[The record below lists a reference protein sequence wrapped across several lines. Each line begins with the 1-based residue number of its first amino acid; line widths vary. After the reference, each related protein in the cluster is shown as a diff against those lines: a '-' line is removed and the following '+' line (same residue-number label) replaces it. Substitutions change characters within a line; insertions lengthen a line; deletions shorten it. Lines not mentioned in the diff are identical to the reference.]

1 MNWKQVTKLEFT
13 DKELEIINFYC
24 ADELRELKKVCF
36 PIIKQKDGVSGKD
49 YDDLIDVA
57 LMTLIEVV
65 KDYNS
70 EKSQFKTYLVSSIK
84 RAFYDWTRDN
94 IRGKRCNLERDKNGK
109 IKYKENE
116 NGKKIPIPIWD
127 VSYDAPVE
135 DGIDIRERI
144 TKTTDTCE
152 YSENVEKYL
161 STLTDTERKI
171 AELVIE
177 GYSLKEIQENLKLTD
192 KKFAKIINNM
202 KSFQRH
208 QIIHSNNCNIIKEDK
223 QMNMQTTTLEKSK
236 PDRLS
241 IASINK
247 KIDNY
252 TIRFDHPLQRESEQW
267 SNVMKGNLISD
278 ILQGNPIPSLT
289 FAEQIINGIAIIWDL
304 DGKQRCTNTYSF
316 AKDKF
321 KISRNIRRWMI
332 SYQAIVKDENGKPV
346 LDENGFPKTEKREFD
361 IRNKKFSNLP
371 EELQDKFMDYNF
383 EIVQYLNC
391 SEEDIAYHIARYNEG
406 KPMNTQQ
413 KGIIRLGERFASLVK
428 GISAMPFFKEMGN
441 YTVRE
446 CNNGTI
452 NRVVVESIMTTN
464 FLEDWNKDQSV
475 ICEFLRDNASEETFD
490 NFEEL
495 VNRLSKVVD
504 NNDEILEEFNSK
516 NSFIWFGLFGR
527 FVNNCDNDKK
537 FIEFMAEFGQ
547 PLHKAFEEIEYD
559 ENGKKKHSTK
569 DKAIVHEKMNKA
581 IELMNEFLNIKNEEN
596 IETEEEDNK
605 IDGNNETAVSLG
617 NNLESDDENAP
628 LDEKND
634 TNKQILEFCKET
646 VSGEIDK
653 EDVELY
659 SDMID
664 DCVRIDSPVYINCKN
679 ALIGLM
685 GFAVRENKDEEFEE
699 WIGKYQQ
706 NKSNFSPSQ
715 KINFTYMKN
724 DFNKYLLQKGMAI
737 NG

>member
-1 MNWKQVTKLEFT
+1 MNWKQVDKLEFS
-13 DKELEIINFYC
+13 DEEMEIINFYSDNEMC
-24 ADELRELKKVCF
+24 ELKKICN
-36 PIIKQKDGVSGKD
+36 PIISRKNVDKAD
-49 YDDLIDVA
+49 YDDLYSDA
-57 LMTLIEVV
+57 LIVLMESV
-65 KDYNS
+65 KDFNGK
-70 EKSQFKTYLVSSIK
+70 KSKFKTFLTGNIK
-84 RAFYDWTRDN
+84 RSFYDWTRDSL
-94 IRGKRCNLERDKNGK
+94 RGKRCNLERDKNGK
-109 IKYKENE
+109 IILDEN
-116 NGKKIPIPIWD
+116 KKPILIKN
-127 VSYDAPVE
+127 VSFDNLVE
-135 DGIDIRERI
+135 DGISLHEKIAEKNN
-144 TKTTDTCE
+144 TYE
-152 YSENVEKYL
+152 YTENIEKYL
-161 STLTDTERKI
+161 NSLSEKEKI
-171 AELVIE
+171 IANFIID

-192 KKFAKIINNM
+192 KKFQKILTNM
-202 KSFQRH
+202 KSFKRQ
-208 QIIHSNNCNIIKEDK
+208 QIIHSNNCIVIKEDK
-223 QMNMQTTTLEKSK
+223 PMNVQTTTLEKSK

-452 NRVVVESIMTTN
+452 NRVIVESIMTTN
-464 FLEDWNKDQSV
+464 FLEDWNKDQSA
-475 ICEFLRDNASEETFD
+475 ICEFLKDNASEETFD

-527 FVNNCDNDKK
+527 FVNNCDNDEK

-569 DKAIVHEKMNKA
+569 DKTIVYEKMNKA

-596 IETEEEDNK
+596 IETEEEDNE

-628 LDEKND
+628 LDVKND
-634 TNKQILEFCKET
+634 PNKQVLEFCKET
-646 VSGEIDK
+646 VSSEIDS

-659 SDMID
+659 SDMVD

-685 GFAVRENKDEEFEE
+685 GFAVRENKDEEFVN
-699 WIGKYQQ
+699 WIKDYQ
-706 NKSNFSPSQ
+706 NGKSNFSPSQ
-715 KINFTYMKN
+715 KINFAYMKN
-724 DFNKYLLQKGMAI
+724 DFSNYLLQRRGVI